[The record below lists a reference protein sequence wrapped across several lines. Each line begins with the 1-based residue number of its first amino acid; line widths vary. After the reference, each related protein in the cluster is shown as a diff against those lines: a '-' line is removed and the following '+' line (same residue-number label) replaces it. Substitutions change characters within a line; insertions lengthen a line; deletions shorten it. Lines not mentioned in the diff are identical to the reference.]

1 MPRLFFVSERIS
13 SSPVTL
19 TGDEVH
25 HLRVMRLG
33 PGDCIYIT
41 DGSGLRYRAEILEMT
56 RARSTMKILAEEPL
70 PPRSRPRIMLAQA
83 IPRYSA
89 IEVILQKATELGVDC
104 IYPLQTD
111 RSFSPRTTSLS
122 HHRWQRWERIVIEA
136 AKQSGR
142 IDIPSLA
149 TPQPLEDFLHRE
161 GLMHRERISHG
172 EKPSQGRE
180 LLHAKNPSHIENLSH
195 GRKFLDG
202 EDLRDPVHVKD
213 IAKGR
218 EPLHEDNLLQGRG
231 NHLHREDISKGGDH
245 LHGKDPVQ
253 WKNPSYGSDLS
264 RGEDPLN
271 VKTDSYFKFCLWE
284 GADPHQRMKDVFSGM
299 QRPESILILVGPEGS
314 FSPDELELI
323 SESGC
328 HLISCGYRIMRVE
341 TAALMAVSVCQYEWG
356 DL

>member
-56 RARSTMKILAEEPL
+56 RARSTLKILTEEPL

-83 IPRYSA
+83 IPRYPA
-89 IEVILQKATELGVDC
+89 IEIILQKATELGVDC
-104 IYPLQTD
+104 IYPVQTE
-111 RSFSPRTTSLS
+111 RSFSPRNTSVS

-142 IDIPSLA
+142 IDLPCLA
-149 TPQPLEDFLHRE
+149 PLQPLEDFLH
-161 GLMHRERISHG
+161 G
-172 EKPSQGRE
+172 
-180 LLHAKNPSHIENLSH
+180 ENLSQ
-195 GRKFLDG
+195 R
-202 EDLRDPVHVKD
+202 R
-213 IAKGR
+213 
-218 EPLHEDNLLQGRG
+218 NLWQGRDLAEG
-231 NHLHREDISKGGDH
+231 KELLEGKNLSQRKDLS
-245 LHGKDPVQ
+245 HGKKSSQ
-253 WKNPSYGSDLS
+253 KFSQ
-264 RGEDPLN
+264 GE
-271 VKTDSYFKFCLWE
+271 KFSQMIADSYFKFCLWE
-284 GADPHQRMKDVFSGM
+284 GGDPHQRLRDVFPRV
-299 QRPESILILVGPEGS
+299 QRPDSILILVGPEGS
-314 FSPDELELI
+314 FSPDELEMI
-323 SESGC
+323 RESGY

-341 TAALMAVSVCQYEWG
+341 TAALMAVAVCQYEWG